1 MKSHLVVDHE
11 ISKDSPRQERVIQR
25 QRTIQ
30 EAIALGQA
38 NPRKRRY
45 VDTEMALD
53 TTADFTG
60 SINPDTLE
68 RLYIDF
74 QTSCNLPIRF
84 VQCTAFRNLVRYLN
98 PIADD
103 LLPESPSTAKSL
115 LIAQFSQAK
124 EGIRQYLQASQT
136 AIHLSINA
144 WTASNHLPILGVI
157 GHTITASGQLEEFV
171 IALRVIKGRHTRE
184 NLASMVFNIL
194 EEYSITNKLGYIQ
207 IDNASNNNTL
217 MAALSSSTLPYKNHI
232 LEIY

>member
-1 MKSHLVVDHE
+1 MKSYLVVDYK

-38 NPRKRRY
+38 NPQKRRY

-84 VQCTAFRNLVRYLN
+84 VQCTAF
-98 PIADD
+98 
-103 LLPESPSTAKSL
+103 
-115 LIAQFSQAK
+115 
-124 EGIRQYLQASQT
+124 
-136 AIHLSINA
+136 
-144 WTASNHLPILGVI
+144 
-157 GHTITASGQLEEFV
+157 
-171 IALRVIKGRHTRE
+171 
-184 NLASMVFNIL
+184 
-194 EEYSITNKLGYIQ
+194 
-207 IDNASNNNTL
+207 
-217 MAALSSSTLPYKNHI
+217 
-232 LEIY
+232 

>member
-11 ISKDSPRQERVIQR
+11 IFKDSPRQERVIQR

-53 TTADFTG
+53 TTVDFTG

-103 LLPESPSTAKSL
+103 LLPESLSTAKSL

-124 EGIRQYLQASQT
+124 EGIRQYLQASRT

-144 WTASNHLPILGVI
+144 QTAGNHLPILSVI
-157 GHTITASGQLEEFV
+157 GHTITASSQLEEFV

-184 NLASMVFNIL
+184 NLASIVFNIL
-194 EEYSITNKLGYIQ
+194 EEYSIINKLGYI
-207 IDNASNNNTL
+207 
-217 MAALSSSTLPYKNHI
+217 
-232 LEIY
+232 